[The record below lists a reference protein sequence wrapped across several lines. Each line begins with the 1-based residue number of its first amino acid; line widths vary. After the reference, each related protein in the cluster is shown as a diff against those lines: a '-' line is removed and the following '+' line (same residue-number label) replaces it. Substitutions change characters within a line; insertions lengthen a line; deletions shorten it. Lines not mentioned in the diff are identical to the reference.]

1 MDISYDYYRIFYY
14 VALYGSVSQAARVLR
29 NNQPNLTRAIKNLE
43 GELGCQLFSRSSR
56 GMRLTPEGE
65 KLYAHVRAAFAHLE
79 AGEAEVLQSRNLEK
93 GAVYVAAS
101 ELGLHYALLPALKQY
116 RGRYPGIRI
125 KISNHSTLQAIQE
138 VADGAA
144 DFAVVTSPTTL
155 SPFLEER
162 SVKAIYERAVCS
174 RAYAD
179 LDGGK
184 IPLTRLAAYPMV
196 ALGPDSKSYEWYS
209 DFFAAQGIQY
219 RPDMEAATADQIL
232 PMVRADLGVGFVA
245 DCFLQNTENLIRVD
259 LDPPLPAREI
269 RLVKRRGQSLSA
281 AARELERLILA

>member
-14 VALYGSVSQAARVLR
+14 VALYGSVSQAARALR
-29 NNQPNLTRAIKNLE
+29 YNQPNLTRAVKNLE

-65 KLYAHVRAAFAHLE
+65 KLYAHVRAAFVHLE

-93 GAVYVAAS
+93 GAVYIAAS

-144 DFAVVTSPTTL
+144 DFAVVTSHTTL

-162 SVKAIYERAVCS
+162 FVKAIHERAVCS
-174 RAYAD
+174 RTYAA
-179 LDGGK
+179 LDGRK
-184 IPLTRLAAYPMV
+184 ISLTRLAAYPMV

>member
-14 VALYGSVSQAARVLR
+14 VALYGSVSQAARALR
-29 NNQPNLTRAIKNLE
+29 YNQPNLTRAVKNLE

-65 KLYAHVRAAFAHLE
+65 KLYAHVRAAFVHLE

-93 GAVYVAAS
+93 GAVYIAAS

-162 SVKAIYERAVCS
+162 PVKTIHEQAVCS
-174 RAYAD
+174 QAYPA
-179 LDGGK
+179 LAGRK
-184 IPLTRLAAYPMV
+184 ISLARLAACPMV

-209 DFFAAQGIQY
+209 DFFAAQGVQY
-219 RPDMEAATADQIL
+219 CPDMEAATADQIL

-281 AARELERLILA
+281 AARELERLILV